1 MPNDASFLYKKSFTG
16 NYFEFAALAVNVVN
30 PNTGWVVTACNNS
43 PQHALSDKLQVFF
56 FSAVYLTGLIVVFL
70 NMPRNYKRKTNKANM
85 PFSTYQEAAKR
96 VIDHGES
103 LRKVAADFDIL
114 VSTVK
119 LKLAY
124 ALKLAYLN
132 YYLSRSIG
140 L

>member
-56 FSAVYLTGLIVVFL
+56 FSAVYLTGLIVGFL

-103 LRKVAADFDIL
+103 LRKVAADFD
-114 VSTVK
+114 VSK
-119 LKLAY
+119 IKISLCIKISLLKLLFIKVY
-124 ALKLAYLN
+124 WFIK
-132 YYLSRSIG
+132 
-140 L
+140 